1 MPYEPL
7 EVYLND
13 HLAGATAGVN
23 VAQQAA
29 ERHRSTELGPF
40 YAEIASEIKAD
51 FDTFEGLM
59 ESLGVG
65 KSATKTALAEVG
77 SKLAELKF
85 GDDDPDS
92 PQLGDVVT
100 LEALS
105 IGVEGKLCMWKALV
119 TVTDSYPALAA
130 LDLQALKERA
140 LDQRER
146 IESKRLELAPLALMA
161 PASAATA

>member
-1 MPYEPL
+1 MPYESF

-29 ERHRSTELGPF
+29 ERNRSTELGAF

-65 KSATKTALAEVG
+65 KSAGKTTVAEMG
-77 SKLAELKF
+77 SKVAELKF
-85 GDDDPDS
+85 GGDDSDTPR
-92 PQLGDVVT
+92 LGDFVT

-105 IGVEGKLCMWKALV
+105 IGVEGKLCMWKALEK
-119 TVTDSYPALAA
+119 VTDAYPALVA
-130 LDLQALKERA
+130 LDLATLKERA
-140 LDQRER
+140 SDQRER
-146 IESKRLELAPLALMA
+146 IELKRLEIAPLALA
-161 PASAATA
+161 HQTAATA